1 MFGAPALVIEASFAS
16 LRLAASG
23 SAKGTPGGL
32 SEFKVA
38 RRGAR
43 AGTTS
48 YSPSCFRMALAARPK
63 LLLACKSASFR
74 QEMGSLESAT
84 ICLFRLAKFQSH

>member
-84 ICLFRLAKFQSH
+84 ICLSLLAKFQSH